1 MNADWQ
7 YLLASCLVG
16 IAIIYRY
23 WQQPNNLAV
32 YGVAWTLEII
42 VARTIAIDRSLSF
55 AIANIGLGLLSL
67 LITNWLPTFRSR
79 LSGLISLD
87 IIPLLYAC
95 AAIFGRLNFFTA
107 WTGLITLGTAI
118 IGICVGDR
126 RQEWKPITFIAVAAI
141 SVGVYELVIYQM
153 LLSKGGS
160 AADGFTIL
168 ALVTA
173 AIALIY
179 RIFGWFW
186 AKRED
191 SKFFNLTTTEI
202 VLIAHLH
209 WAIASL
215 LKIRA
220 AAIALDTSANLTPI
234 SITISLLLGAYAI
247 MQARDINSKSDWW
260 VYVGLVEIAATAVYA
275 RLIWTQLSIIDPF
288 RAIIVCI
295 VALAIYQMPWQS
307 LGWRSTPWHRFALA
321 MPAVTALLTA
331 STVSYFSLLVVAVF
345 YARIAIGQ
353 RNLRWSYV
361 SLWFIDWGLT
371 KFLVEYNFTDII
383 WYVLIIGLS
392 LLYIAQFD
400 PVLMTANQRK
410 NRHYLR
416 VFASGIICLTAL
428 LFHQDTGLIPS
439 LISLVTIF
447 AGLGVRIR
455 AFLFVGTITFVLT
468 VFYQLVILV
477 FNYSFLKWVIG
488 LFAGIILISIAA
500 NFERRKVQIMTVLQN
515 WFEQLREWQ

>member
-1 MNADWQ
+1 
-7 YLLASCLVG
+7 
-16 IAIIYRY
+16 
-23 WQQPNNLAV
+23 
-32 YGVAWTLEII
+32 
-42 VARTIAIDRSLSF
+42 
-55 AIANIGLGLLSL
+55 
-67 LITNWLPTFRSR
+67 
-79 LSGLISLD
+79 
-87 IIPLLYAC
+87 
-95 AAIFGRLNFFTA
+95 
-107 WTGLITLGTAI
+107 
-118 IGICVGDR
+118 
-126 RQEWKPITFIAVAAI
+126 
-141 SVGVYELVIYQM
+141 
-153 LLSKGGS
+153 
-160 AADGFTIL
+160 
-168 ALVTA
+168 
-173 AIALIY
+173 
-179 RIFGWFW
+179 
-186 AKRED
+186 
-191 SKFFNLTTTEI
+191 
-202 VLIAHLH
+202 
-209 WAIASL
+209 
-215 LKIRA
+215 
-220 AAIALDTSANLTPI
+220 
-234 SITISLLLGAYAI
+234 
-247 MQARDINSKSDWW
+247 
-260 VYVGLVEIAATAVYA
+260 
-275 RLIWTQLSIIDPF
+275 
-288 RAIIVCI
+288 
-295 VALAIYQMPWQS
+295 
-307 LGWRSTPWHRFALA
+307 